1 MNTSQGIMDDFQ
13 TEWRKPN
20 NITFRIIFI
29 NVSVWVVLFLLSA
42 FGQHAGVM
50 STVYNFTRKTIYL
63 SPDLMTFILRPWTLF
78 TYAFAHEGFFH
89 ILFNMLIFYWFSIIL
104 KNYLGSMRVL
114 AIYLYGAAVGG
125 VFYLLLYNLIP
136 AFGAVGSSA
145 GLLGASGAVY
155 AIVTATGTL
164 LPEQRIHLLFVG
176 PVKLKYVALIY
187 VGLSFLMFLGGSNAG
202 GNIAHLGGAL
212 MGYLFIQQYQDQN
225 DLSTP
230 LVQFINYVEDL
241 FKEKPKM
248 KATKGGAG
256 KKARKEK
263 KSAASA
269 GTSDIDQAEVDR
281 ILDKISESGYEKLTK
296 EEKQVLFRASQK
308 K

>member
-1 MNTSQGIMDDFQ
+1 MDDFQ

-20 NITFRIIFI
+20 NITFRIIFV
-29 NVSVWVVLFLLSA
+29 NVAAWVILFLLSA
-42 FGQHAGVM
+42 LGSGHTGVM
-50 STVYNFTRKTIYL
+50 ATVYNVVRKTIYL
-63 SPDLMTFILRPWTLF
+63 SPDLMTFIIRPWTLF

-89 ILFNMLIFYWFSIIL
+89 ILFNMLVFYWFSIIL

-136 AFGAVGSSA
+136 AFGATASSA

-155 AIVTATGTL
+155 AIVAATATL
-164 LPEQRIHLLFVG
+164 LPDQRIHLLFIG
-176 PVKLKYVALIY
+176 PVKLKYVALVY

-202 GNIAHLGGAL
+202 GNMAHLGGAL
-212 MGYLFIQQYQDQN
+212 MGFVFIRQYQEQN

-230 LVQFINYVEDL
+230 LVNFIEYIESA
-241 FKEKPKM
+241 FKDKPKM
-248 KATKGGAG
+248 KTTKGGG
-256 KKARKEK
+256 KKAKGEK
-263 KSAASA
+263 KSSGTSSA
-269 GTSDIDQAEVDR
+269 GKTGNVDQDEVDR

-296 EEKQVLFRASQK
+296 EEKQILFRASQK